1 MAFRA
6 LALPLLAAAAA
17 GAVLYAPVL
26 AALGRQ
32 WIDDTTTS
40 HGILLAIAAVVV
52 VVRRLPELRTIPLA
66 PSGLGVLVVG
76 FGLLLYTL
84 GTLGAEVFVLRVS
97 IPFVLLGVVMALW
110 GVRHA
115 RALVW
120 AFGLVLLAIPLPG
133 VAVTSLTMP
142 LQLVASQV
150 AEGLLAAGQ
159 IPVVREGNLLFLDRA
174 TLEVAEACSGL
185 RSATSLLSVA
195 AVCAALFRLTPPRAF
210 LLMAVALPVAI
221 VGNGFRVAATG
232 FLTHWIGERATQ
244 GLIHDMTGY
253 VAFFA
258 MFGVTLLVLRYTRP
272 AQPPTAV
279 PAGI

>member
-76 FGLLLYTL
+76 FGLVLYTL
-84 GTLGAEVFVLRVS
+84 GTVGAEVFVLRVS

-195 AVCAALFRLTPPRAF
+195 AVCAALFRLTPPRAL

-258 MFGVTLLVLRYTRP
+258 MFAVTLLVLRFTRP